1 MRISICIIHQST
13 LFVGRDNLDLT
24 SGTLSKLSG
33 VDSTG
38 GMSGTCGWSSKQLQ
52 LPRANFVQT
61 SVRVCG
67 HAHTW
72 YPVEN
77 GRIHPEVPSLS
88 KSLQDL
94 TGVLKCCT
102 STVYKNVYSQ
112 KPGIPER
119 WPYLRLMS
127 WPVLPTWHFLTFQSV
142 KLAHGASVGKLCH
155 ICHNSE
161 AVSSRARRSASGRQG
176 SRCGVLGELHPHDAW
191 ENMMNMARWC
201 EGISRYIQNIS
212 SLEPQI
218 IPQTDARKPTIGGG
232 RSGFQDIYS
241 RFVLSVPM
249 YLLGMP
255 RKASVR

>member
-127 WPVLPTWHFLTFQSV
+127 WPVLPTWHFLTFPDISKCQTGAWSLSWKTLSYLSQLWGSFIPRPKICFGEARLEV
-142 KLAHGASVGKLCH
+142 RSTGRTSPSRRLREHDEHGEMMRGHIQIYPEYLKLGTSNHPSNRCA
-155 ICHNSE
+155 E
-161 AVSSRARRSASGRQG
+161 ANNWWRTF
-176 SRCGVLGELHPHDAW
+176 W
-191 ENMMNMARWC
+191 
-201 EGISRYIQNIS
+201 
-212 SLEPQI
+212 
-218 IPQTDARKPTIGGG
+218 
-232 RSGFQDIYS
+232 F
-241 RFVLSVPM
+241 
-249 YLLGMP
+249 P
-255 RKASVR
+255 RHLQ